1 MGLLM
6 NSIGTLSLIPIIPFL
21 IVYFIGRGLKKDKK
35 KTFML
40 AMDVTT
46 FFLLLSVSA
55 LFNNLFNNGFGFY
68 LILLIVLISTG
79 LIGGAQNRLKGKVD
93 GKRLFRAVWRLSF
106 FFMSVGYLLFMF
118 VGLIKY
124 ISQAM

>member
-6 NSIGTLSLIPIIPFL
+6 NSVITLSLIPIIPFL
-21 IVYFIGRGLKKDKK
+21 MVYFIGRGLKKDKK

-55 LFNNLFNNGFGFY
+55 LFNNLFDNGFGFY

-106 FFMSVGYLLFMF
+106 FFMSAGYLLFMF

>member
-6 NSIGTLSLIPIIPFL
+6 NSVITLSLIPIVPFL

>member
-1 MGLLM
+1 MGLLL
-6 NSIGTLSLIPIIPFL
+6 NSVVILSVIPIVPFL
-21 IVYFIGRGLKKDKK
+21 IVYFIGNGLKLDKR
-35 KTFML
+35 KTFLL

-55 LFNNLFNNGFGFY
+55 LFNINFNSGFGFY
-68 LILLIVLISTG
+68 LILIIVLISAG

-93 GKRLFRAVWRLSF
+93 WKRLFRAVWRLSF

>member
-6 NSIGTLSLIPIIPFL
+6 NSVVTLSLIPIVPFF
-21 IVYFIGRGLKKDKK
+21 IVYFIGRRLKKDKK

-55 LFNNLFNNGFGFY
+55 LFNNLFDNGFGFY

>member
-1 MGLLM
+1 MEFLR
-6 NSIGTLSLIPIIPFL
+6 NSFITISVIPIVPFL
-21 IVYFIGRGLKKDKK
+21 IVYFAGIGLKKEKK
-35 KTFML
+35 STFLL

-46 FFLLLSVSA
+46 LFLLLSVSA
-55 LFNNLFNNGFGFY
+55 LFNIIFDSGWGFY

-93 GKRLFRAVWRLSF
+93 KKRLLRAVWRLTF
-106 FFMSVGYLLFMF
+106 FFMTVSYILFLF
-118 VGLIKY
+118 VGLIRY

>member
-6 NSIGTLSLIPIIPFL
+6 NSVITLSLIPIIPFL

-55 LFNNLFNNGFGFY
+55 LFNNLFDNGFGFY

>member
-1 MGLLM
+1 MELLM
-6 NSIGTLSLIPIIPFL
+6 NSVGTLSLIPIIPFL
-21 IVYFIGRGLKKDKK
+21 IVYFIGKGLKKDKK

-106 FFMSVGYLLFMF
+106 FFMSAGYLLFMF

>member
-6 NSIGTLSLIPIIPFL
+6 NSVITLSLIPIIPFL
-21 IVYFIGRGLKKDKK
+21 MVYFIGRGLKKDKK

-55 LFNNLFNNGFGFY
+55 LFNNLFDNGFGFY

-106 FFMSVGYLLFMF
+106 FFMSIGYLLFMF

>member
-1 MGLLM
+1 MGLLRD
-6 NSIGTLSLIPIIPFL
+6 SFITLSVIPIVPFL
-21 IVYFIGRGLKKDKK
+21 IIYFIGSGLKKEKR
-35 KTFML
+35 KTFLL

-46 FFLLLSVSA
+46 IFLLLSVSA
-55 LFNNLFNNGFGFY
+55 IFNIIFNSGFGFY
-68 LILLIVLISTG
+68 LILLIVLISAG

-93 GKRLFRAVWRLSF
+93 GKRLFRAVWRLTF
-106 FFMSVGYLLFMF
+106 FFMSVSYILFMF

>member
-6 NSIGTLSLIPIIPFL
+6 NSVVTLSLIPIVPFL
-21 IVYFIGRGLKKDKK
+21 IVYFIGRRLKKDKK

>member
-6 NSIGTLSLIPIIPFL
+6 DSVITLSVIPIVPFL
-21 IVYFIGRGLKKDKK
+21 IVFFIGKGLKKDKK

-55 LFNNLFNNGFGFY
+55 LFNNIFNSGFGFY
-68 LILLIVLISTG
+68 LILIIVLISAG
-79 LIGGAQNRLKGKVD
+79 LIGGAQNRMKGKVD

-118 VGLIKY
+118 VGLITY

>member
-1 MGLLM
+1 MEFLR
-6 NSIGTLSLIPIIPFL
+6 NSFITISVIPIVPFL
-21 IVYFIGRGLKKDKK
+21 IVYFAGIGFKKEKK
-35 KTFML
+35 STFLL

-46 FFLLLSVSA
+46 LFLLLSVSA
-55 LFNNLFNNGFGFY
+55 LFNIIFDSGWGFY

-93 GKRLFRAVWRLSF
+93 GKRLLRAVWRLSF
-106 FFMSVGYLLFMF
+106 FFMTVSYILFLV
-118 VGLIKY
+118 VGLIQY